1 VFKAL
6 HTVTQERIR
15 VANWD
20 DNDYTHLA
28 ILANALNARFKSIRL
43 EDLIYQSD
51 SLLLKKQAV
60 VGAAIL
66 AYIKAM
72 DEKTMD
78 DEDEEVYWANDS
90 WMLWSVLNL
99 DSLPPLDEANQE

>member
-1 VFKAL
+1 MHCAQL
-6 HTVTQERIR
+6 PREIR

-28 ILANALNARFKSIRL
+28 ILANALNAGLIRL
-43 EDLIYQSD
+43 EDLIYQPD
-51 SLLLKKQAV
+51 SLLLNKQAV

-72 DEKTMD
+72 DEKTGR
-78 DEDEEVYWANDS
+78 
-90 WMLWSVLNL
+90 
-99 DSLPPLDEANQE
+99 